1 MSRPLRVLLIEDEPN
16 DAELLVRK
24 LRSGGF
30 VPSAERVDRLD
41 DVRQALQREE
51 WDVVLC
57 DHSMPGFRSADVL
70 MLLKERAH
78 MTPLIVVSGAIGEQE
93 VVDALHLGAASF
105 VDKNGLSRLVPMIER
120 ALEDAELRR
129 AHHRTQRELELVRAA
144 VDSANDLILILE
156 TLEDESANILYVN
169 GAAERITGYS
179 AAELMESGMGILY
192 GPGTES
198 SVLGEGHLSL
208 TRGGAATVEWLMYRK
223 DASAMWV
230 ETVIEPIASGPS
242 QFISVSRDITDRK
255 NAEEKFAFLAT
266 HDPLTGLANRTLLDE
281 RIDGFLARARRAGTH
296 VGVLL
301 MDLDGFKAVNDS
313 HGHEIGDRLL
323 REIAHRLTCAVR
335 EVDTVARL
343 GGDEFVVVLGD
354 ATGLE
359 PIVRAAE
366 RILEFAS
373 APIAIDDKHCDV
385 SISIGIAVYPNDG
398 ETGATLIKSADRA
411 MYHVKGHGKNG
422 FHFASVRAA

>member
-30 VPSAERVDRLD
+30 VPSAERVDRLE
-41 DVRQALQREE
+41 DVREALEREE

-70 MLLKERAH
+70 VMLRERVQT
-78 MTPLIVVSGAIGEQE
+78 TPLIVVSGAIGEQE
-93 VVDALHLGAASF
+93 VVDALHLGAASY
-105 VDKNGLSRLVPMIER
+105 VDKNSLSRLVPMIER
-120 ALEDAELRR
+120 ALQDAELRR
-129 AHHRTQRELELVRAA
+129 AHQRTQRELELVRAA

-156 TLEDESANILYVN
+156 TLEDEPASILYVN
-169 GAAERITGYS
+169 GAAERITGYT
-179 AAELMESGMGILY
+179 AAELMERGLGTLY
-192 GPGTES
+192 GPDTDS
-198 SVLGEGHLSL
+198 SALGQGQISL
-208 TRGGAATVEWLMYRK
+208 TRGGAATVECKMYRK
-223 DASAMWV
+223 DGSAMWV
-230 ETVIEPIASGPS
+230 ETVIEPIASGSS

-255 NAEEKFAFLAT
+255 NAEEKVAFLAT

-281 RIDGFLARARRAGTH
+281 RIDGYLARARRTGTH
-296 VGVLL
+296 VGVLVI
-301 MDLDGFKAVNDS
+301 DLDGFKAVNDS

-323 REIAHRLTCAVR
+323 REIAHRLTCSVR

-354 ATGLE
+354 AIALE

-366 RILEFAS
+366 RILESAS
-373 APIAIDDKHCDV
+373 APITLDDKRCHV
-385 SISIGIAVYPNDG
+385 SISIGVAVYPNDG
-398 ETGATLIKSADRA
+398 ETGSTLIKSADKA